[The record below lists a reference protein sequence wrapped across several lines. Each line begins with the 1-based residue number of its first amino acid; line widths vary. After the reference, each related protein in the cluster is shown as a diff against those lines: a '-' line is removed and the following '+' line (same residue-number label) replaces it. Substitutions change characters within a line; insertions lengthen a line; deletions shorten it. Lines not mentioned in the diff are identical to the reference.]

1 MNIKL
6 FISTLYLKKAYL
18 IIGFFCAFIQFAFAQ
33 DQKLSDS
40 LEIVYKNGDFAPEQE
55 LEILEALAG
64 SETDADKMISY
75 SLQLIVAAKSKDSTV
90 YEHVGYMQKGNGHK
104 LLSDVTQ
111 ALESYFEALK
121 IAKNAN
127 LNTEEAS
134 ANIAIADVY
143 SIMGD
148 VDSSFKYY
156 RQALK
161 LMEKAS
167 GDPLT
172 LAYAQFNFGDEYLN
186 IKELDSALYYLNKS
200 GKIFEEENDENGKAY
215 YLGNLGLVYAEK
227 GENDKAES
235 NLNEAIDLL
244 ESLGDYYGISIYL
257 NAMSEVYTAR
267 GEHNKSYQYVNRSLQ
282 LAKKHGLKDQI
293 SDAYLKLSDIYENNG
308 NIKRS
313 FDNYKNHIVYRD
325 SVKDLNQIQKA
336 ASTETDFKVSQK
348 QLEIDLSQQQKKT
361 QKIIIAAIGLILLFI
376 IYLAVSLFKRNKFMK
391 NANAIIEYEKQR
403 SDDLLINILPEETAH
418 ELKEHGEV
426 KAKQFDSVSVLFTD
440 FKGFTEEASKLSP
453 EKLVESI
460 DYYFSKF
467 DEIIKKYELEKIKT
481 IGDAYMCAG
490 GLPFPV
496 ENHTAK
502 MCQAALE
509 ITEFVKK
516 TKRSINH
523 KLAKFDIR
531 VGINNGSVVA
541 GVVGSTKFQYDI
553 WGDSVNI
560 AARMESAS
568 EPGKVNISESTYQ
581 ILKEFDVF
589 QFTPRGEIEA
599 KGKGKVQMY
608 FVDYVD

>member
-1 MNIKL
+1 
-6 FISTLYLKKAYL
+6 
-18 IIGFFCAFIQFAFAQ
+18 
-33 DQKLSDS
+33 
-40 LEIVYKNGDFAPEQE
+40 
-55 LEILEALAG
+55 
-64 SETDADKMISY
+64 
-75 SLQLIVAAKSKDSTV
+75 
-90 YEHVGYMQKGNGHK
+90 
-104 LLSDVTQ
+104 
-111 ALESYFEALK
+111 
-121 IAKNAN
+121 
-127 LNTEEAS
+127 
-134 ANIAIADVY
+134 
-143 SIMGD
+143 
-148 VDSSFKYY
+148 
-156 RQALK
+156 
-161 LMEKAS
+161 MEKSA
-167 GDPLT
+167 DPLT
-172 LAYAQFNFGDEYLN
+172 LAFVQLNFGDEFYN
-186 IKELDSALYYLNKS
+186 IQELDSALYYFNRA
-200 GKIFEEENDENGKAY
+200 GVIFKEHNDDLGMAY

-227 GENDKAES
+227 GENDKAET

-244 ESLGDYYGISIYL
+244 ERLGDYYGISIYL
-257 NAMSEVYTAR
+257 NAISEVYTAR
-267 GEHNKSYQYVNRSLQ
+267 SEHAKSYEYVNRSLQ
-282 LAKKHGLKDQI
+282 LAKKHGLKDQV
-293 SDAYLKLSDIYENNG
+293 SDAYLKLSDIYEKNG

-313 FDNYKNHIVYRD
+313 FDNYKRHIIYRD
-325 SVKDLNQIQKA
+325 SVKDLDQIQKA

-348 QLEIDLSQQQKKT
+348 QLEIDLANQQKKT
-361 QKIIIAAIGLILLFI
+361 QRLFLWAAAIILLFI
-376 IYLAVSLFKRNKFMK
+376 IFLAYSLFKRNKFMK

-403 SDDLLINILPEETAH
+403 SEDLLINILPQETAQ

-426 KAKQFDSVSVLFTD
+426 KAQQFDSVSILFTD
-440 FKGFTEEASKLSP
+440 FKGFTEEAGKLSP

-490 GLPFPV
+490 GLPFPI

-516 TKRSINH
+516 TKRSIDH

-553 WGDSVNI
+553 WGDAVNI
-560 AARMESAS
+560 AARMESSS